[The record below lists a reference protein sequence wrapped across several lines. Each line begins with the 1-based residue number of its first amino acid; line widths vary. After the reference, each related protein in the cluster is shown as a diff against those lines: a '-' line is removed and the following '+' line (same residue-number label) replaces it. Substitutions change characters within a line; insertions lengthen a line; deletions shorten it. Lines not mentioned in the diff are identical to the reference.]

1 MILHPDSEQT
11 PVRPRLLLVDDD
23 AGVRAA
29 VSRFL
34 RRYRFD
40 VTTAPDAESG
50 LLVLQQSKPFQ
61 VIISDYR
68 MPGMTG
74 SQFLGRV
81 AELYPS
87 TRRMILSGYAD
98 NSLLLSAIN
107 DGNIHRYLTKPWES
121 RELLATIRELVDEFH
136 AQDGRHEQ
144 LQQLTDT
151 NRRLEE
157 NLRKYA
163 QRLEAQGRRVQ
174 ETNHRLR
181 LLAAHVEKVREDER
195 RSIARNV
202 HDDLGQTLTAMN
214 LELAAMLQAASDVDL
229 RPRLRDLR
237 QLVDGAIGT
246 VQRIIADTRPPILD
260 ELGLEEALAD
270 MLHKKLE
277 RCGIRCILSCTLPVE
292 ALPEVL
298 VTCLYR
304 VAQEALTN
312 ILRHAGATKVL
323 VTLRH
328 RDGWCQLQIRD
339 NGCGV
344 REDQAAAAD
353 SFGLMGMR
361 ERVAQHGGSFS
372 ISPRPGGGTIVEA
385 QIPYLTKEINDEAC
399 AGS

>member
-34 RRYRFD
+34 RRYRF
-40 VTTAPDAESG
+40 VVSTAPDAESG
-50 LLVLQQSKPFQ
+50 LLALQQGKPFQ

-181 LLAAHVEKVREDER
+181 LLAAHVEKVREEER

-312 ILRHAGATKVL
+312 ILQYL
-323 VTLRH
+323 
-328 RDGWCQLQIRD
+328 
-339 NGCGV
+339 
-344 REDQAAAAD
+344 
-353 SFGLMGMR
+353 LM
-361 ERVAQHGGSFS
+361 V
-372 ISPRPGGGTIVEA
+372 
-385 QIPYLTKEINDEAC
+385 
-399 AGS
+399 

>member
-1 MILHPDSEQT
+1 
-11 PVRPRLLLVDDD
+11 
-23 AGVRAA
+23 
-29 VSRFL
+29 
-34 RRYRFD
+34 
-40 VTTAPDAESG
+40 
-50 LLVLQQSKPFQ
+50 
-61 VIISDYR
+61 
-68 MPGMTG
+68 
-74 SQFLGRV
+74 
-81 AELYPS
+81 
-87 TRRMILSGYAD
+87 
-98 NSLLLSAIN
+98 
-107 DGNIHRYLTKPWES
+107 
-121 RELLATIRELVDEFH
+121 
-136 AQDGRHEQ
+136 
-144 LQQLTDT
+144 
-151 NRRLEE
+151 
-157 NLRKYA
+157 
-163 QRLEAQGRRVQ
+163 
-174 ETNHRLR
+174 
-181 LLAAHVEKVREDER
+181 
-195 RSIARNV
+195 
-202 HDDLGQTLTAMN
+202 
-214 LELAAMLQAASDVDL
+214 MLQAASDVDL

-260 ELGLEEALAD
+260 ELGLEEALTD

-277 RCGIRCILSCTLPVE
+277 RCGIRCIFSCTLPVE
-292 ALPEVL
+292 ALPEEL